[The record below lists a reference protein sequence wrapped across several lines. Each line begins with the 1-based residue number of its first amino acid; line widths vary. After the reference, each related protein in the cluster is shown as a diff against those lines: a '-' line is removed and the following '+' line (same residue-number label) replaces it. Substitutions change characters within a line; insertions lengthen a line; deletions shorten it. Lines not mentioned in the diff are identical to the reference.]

1 MKLKVNLT
9 YSLTLTLLFLSFSL
23 LIVTIVGHFQLIKV
37 YSNDYSPTNEKIEN
51 IPVYSIDEL
60 LEYAEIKVPVPKG
73 KEQKAMSKIF
83 EVVIRRYRHRLANH
97 NIFTNYLIWLA
108 GILKRPWAQIT
119 DTELLLKYS
128 NHGLCSQQAQTLV
141 DIATK
146 IGLKAR
152 IVGLNG
158 HTVTE
163 VFYNDRWH
171 MFDPDYEIIPIKRE
185 RIYSVNELAENFALI
200 EELYKESSQCVT
212 KESLEKIAK
221 IISSS
226 EDNVFLK
233 ENTNICPRIYVAQN
247 FLEILKWII
256 PFFCIGIASFL
267 FLKMSK
273 EK

>member
-9 YSLTLTLLFLSFSL
+9 YAIALTLLCLSLSL

-37 YSNDYSPTNEKIEN
+37 YSNDCSPTNEKIEN

-60 LEYAEIKVPVPKG
+60 LEYAEIKIPISRG
-73 KEQKAMSKIF
+73 KEQKIMPKIF
-83 EVVIRRYRHRLANH
+83 KIVIRKYRHGLANH

-108 GILKRPWAQIT
+108 GILRHPWAQIT

-128 NHGLCSQQAQTLV
+128 DHGLCSQQAQTLV

-158 HTVTE
+158 HTVME
-163 VFYNDRWH
+163 VFYSDRWH
-171 MFDPDYEIIPIKRE
+171 MFDPDYEIIPIKKE
-185 RIYSVNELAENFALI
+185 RIYSVNELAGNFALI
-200 EELYKESSQCVT
+200 EELYKSSPNCVT
-212 KESLEKIAK
+212 EESLEKIAK

-233 ENTNICPRIYVAQN
+233 KNTNICPRIYVAQKI
-247 FLEILKWII
+247 LEILKWII
-256 PFFCIGIASFL
+256 PFFCIGMASFL